1 MSERPI
7 LSKELDSKTFLNF
20 YYLKE
25 EYSSIENYFE
35 INIWLKQAK
44 KYNSNR
50 DYT

>member
-25 EYSSIENYFE
+25 ELID
-35 INIWLKQAK
+35 
-44 KYNSNR
+44 NR
-50 DYT
+50 I